1 MIVVDTNVMV
11 ALVVGGPGGAEAA
24 RLYHRDNDWAAPPI
38 LISELRN
45 VLIGFVRRGA
55 MPRHEAVSMVDH
67 ASLVLGDR
75 VFGASHSD
83 VLEVALNCGLT
94 AYDAEFVVVARRLG
108 VSLATADRE
117 ILRNAPDVAAPLST
131 LVNGQ
136 A

>member
-11 ALVVGGPGGAEAA
+11 SLVVGGPGGAEAA
-24 RLYHRDNDWAAPPI
+24 RLYGRDNEWAAPPI

-45 VLIGFVRRGA
+45 VLIGSVRRGA

-75 VFGASHSD
+75 VFDVSHSD
-83 VLEVALNCGLT
+83 VLDVALNCGLT

-108 VSLATADRE
+108 VSLATADRA
-117 ILRNAPDVAAPLST
+117 ILRNAPDVAAPLLT
-131 LVNGQ
+131 LANEQ